1 MKIPS
6 VANFACVQVCDG
18 DNRDEDVFAGAVGDN
33 DVSSTEDMANLLCLR
48 PFFLAGLV
56 SDASS

>member
-18 DNRDEDVFAGAVGDN
+18 DNRDVCAGAVGDN